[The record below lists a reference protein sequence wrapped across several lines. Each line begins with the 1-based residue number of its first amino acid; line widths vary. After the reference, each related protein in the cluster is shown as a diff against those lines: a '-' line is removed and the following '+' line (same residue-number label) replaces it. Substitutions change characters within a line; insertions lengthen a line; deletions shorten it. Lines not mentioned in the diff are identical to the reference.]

1 MTLKELID
9 VVEEE
14 HDCTLYENELCFY
27 EKIDEE
33 KSYIIKINSLGIFEN
48 KLLLASK
55 CPICDN

>member
-27 EKIDEE
+27 EKIDEG
-33 KSYIIKINSLGIFEN
+33 KAYIIKINSLGLFED
-48 KLLLASK
+48 KLLLAPK
-55 CPICDN
+55 CPKCDD